1 MLALG
6 KLLELTLA
14 GREPCEKIQLTPQGV
29 KLRWLAEGALLVSP
43 PASQDQG
50 LDLLLSA
57 GVHGNELIPIHVLDH
72 LIRAIARGE
81 VQPHARLLLVFANP
95 AAMRRT
101 ARQVDLD
108 LNRLFLGAHGDVWGC
123 EALRAAELEALVAGF
138 FEPGGRQRR
147 HYDLHSAMRP
157 SRLKQ
162 FAICP
167 WREREQATPEALACL
182 HAAAVDGVLLQ
193 RQPTSTFS
201 ALSATRHDAEA
212 FTVELAEEPGGALVR
227 LQQALVAM
235 IEGRELPALAA
246 APLHVLRVA
255 REIVKRTPQF
265 RLCLPAD
272 IENFAPLPL
281 GSVLAEEGD
290 GTRWIVEEPQA
301 RILFPMAE
309 AALGQRA
316 GLIVVPLVGPASV
329 ALKASG
335 IQDAP

>member
-1 MLALG
+1 MLSLG

-43 PASQDQG
+43 PVGQDQG

-57 GVHGNELIPIHVLDH
+57 GAHGNELVPIHVLDH

-81 VQPHARLLLVFANP
+81 VLPRARLLLVFANP
-95 AAMRRT
+95 AAMRRV

-108 LNRLFLGAHGDVWGC
+108 LNRLFLGAHAEVWGY

-138 FEPGGRQRR
+138 FESAGRQRR

-157 SRLKQ
+157 SQLKQ

-167 WREREQATPEALACL
+167 WREGEQTTPQALARL
-182 HAAAVDGVLLQ
+182 HAAAVEGVLLQ
-193 RQPTSTFS
+193 RQAAGTFS
-201 ALSATRHDAEA
+201 TMSATRHGAEA
-212 FTVELAEEPGGALVR
+212 FTVELAEEQGGAL
-227 LQQALVAM
+227 ALAVVQFQRALAAM
-235 IEGRELPALAA
+235 IEGRELPAPA
-246 APLHVLRVA
+246 APPLQLLRVA
-255 REIVKRTPQF
+255 REIVRRTPQF

-272 IENFAPLPL
+272 IENFAPLLL

-290 GTRWIVEEPQA
+290 GTRWVVEEPQA
-301 RILFPMAE
+301 RILFPMSEVAV
-309 AALGQRA
+309 GQRA
-316 GLIVVPLVGPASV
+316 GLIVVPLAEPATHS
-329 ALKASG
+329 
-335 IQDAP
+335 